1 MIASLPMYDWPEL
14 RSDTD
19 AYWQILHDSFAAD
32 GFEPPQVIF
41 HTDDETEGWLSPDLF
56 FSQTCGYPFVS
67 RLEGKV
73 ELLGTPH
80 FDIEGWQGP
89 YYASALIVRV
99 DVAGDSLDSLSGEG
113 GPAASSM
120 RFAFN
125 SANSL
130 SGYRCVTPL
139 TGRLENYFGELIKS
153 GGHRYSADMVADG
166 RADIAAIDALCW
178 HLYRQIQPNNAGK
191 LRVLQWTP
199 FLPGLPYITNT
210 GWGANALQRLQ
221 SALAAGVEV
230 MKSSKHNQLL
240 RLDGVTYLAAD
251 KYGALRSL

>member
-1 MIASLPMYDWPEL
+1 MYDWPEL

-19 AYWQILHDSFAAD
+19 GYWQILRESFAEA
-32 GFEPPQVIF
+32 GFDPPESIL
-41 HTDDETEGWLSPDLF
+41 HADDETEGWLSPRLF
-56 FSQTCGYPFVS
+56 FSQTCGYPFVA

-80 FDIEGWQGP
+80 FAVDGWQGP
-89 YYASALIVRV
+89 NYASALIVRA
-99 DVAGDSLDSLSGEG
+99 DFEADNLQAFSDEG
-113 GPAASSM
+113 SSSAANA

-125 SANSL
+125 SSNSL

-139 TGRLENYFGELIKS
+139 TGRPEAFFGELIKS

-178 HLYRQIQPNNAGK
+178 HLYRQIQPENADK

-199 FLPGLPYITNT
+199 FLPGLPYITKLYWT
-210 GWGANALQRLQ
+210 DDELQRLRD
-221 SALAAGVEV
+221 ALAKAAEA
-230 MKSSKHNQLL
+230 MKSSKYNRILQ
-240 RLDGVTYLAAD
+240 LDGVTHLNAG
-251 KYGALRSL
+251 KYAPIRSL

>member
-19 AYWQILHDSFAAD
+19 GYWQLLRQSFARA
-32 GFEPPQVIF
+32 GFEPPETIL
-41 HTDDETEGWLSPDLF
+41 HDDDETQGWLSPDLF
-56 FSQTCGYPFVS
+56 FSQTCGYPYIA

-80 FDIEGWQGP
+80 FDIDGWLGP
-89 YYASALIVRV
+89 NYASALIVRA
-99 DVAGDSLDSLSGEG
+99 DNDAQDLEKLNADSL
-113 GPAASSM
+113 

-125 SANSL
+125 SSNSL

-139 TGRLENYFGELIKS
+139 TGAPKSYFGELIKS

-166 RADIAAIDALCW
+166 RADIAAVDALCW
-178 HLYRQIQPNNAGK
+178 HLYRQLQPDSAQK

-199 FLPGLPYITNT
+199 FLPGLPYITNP
-210 GWGANALQRLQ
+210 GWAAEEVDKLKQAL
-221 SALAAGVEV
+221 SEAVEE
-230 MKSSKHNQLL
+230 MKLSQYNRLL
-240 RLDGVTYLAAD
+240 RLDGITHLSAE
-251 KYGALRSL
+251 KYAPIRSL

>member
-19 AYWQILHDSFAAD
+19 AYWQTLRESFAAA
-32 GFEPPQVIF
+32 GFNPPETIF
-41 HTDDETEGWLSPDLF
+41 HPADETEGWLSSELF
-56 FSQTCGYPFVS
+56 FSQTCGYPYIS

-89 YYASALIVRV
+89 NYASALIVRTNV
-99 DVAGDSLDSLSGEG
+99 KAESLEALAKPDGHGAKAL
-113 GPAASSM
+113 

-125 SANSL
+125 SRNSL

-139 TGRLENYFGELIKS
+139 TGPLEGYFGEMIKS
-153 GGHRYSADMVADG
+153 GGHRYSADMVAAG
-166 RADIAAIDALCW
+166 QADIAAIDALCW
-178 HLYRQIQPNNAGK
+178 HLYRQVQPDNAKK

-210 GWGANALQRLQ
+210 DWNAEELQRLRD
-221 SALAAGVEV
+221 ALVTAVNA
-230 MKSSKHNQLL
+230 MKSTKHNRLL
-240 RLDGVTYLAAD
+240 RLNGVTYLNAE
-251 KYGALRSL
+251 KYAPIRSL

>member
-19 AYWQILHDSFAAD
+19 AYWQILQESFTEA
-32 GFEPPQVIF
+32 GFDPPETIL
-41 HTDDETEGWLSPDLF
+41 HTDDETEGWLSADLF

-89 YYASALIVRV
+89 NYASALVVRA
-99 DVAGDSLDSLSGEG
+99 DCEAEDLQALAGQGRSPKVNL
-113 GPAASSM
+113 

-125 SANSL
+125 SSNSL

-139 TGRLENYFGELIKS
+139 TGRPEAFFDELIKS
-153 GGHRYSADMVADG
+153 GGHRYSADMVAEEG
-166 RADIAAIDALCW
+166 ADIAAIDALCW
-178 HLYRQIQPNNAGK
+178 HLYRQIQPENARK

-199 FLPGLPYITNT
+199 FLPGLPYITNLNWT
-210 GWGANALQRLQ
+210 VDDLQRLRGAME
-221 SALAAGVEV
+221 SAVEV
-230 MKSSKHNQLL
+230 MKRSEHNRLL
-240 RLDGVTYLAAD
+240 RLDGVTYLGAD
-251 KYGALRSL
+251 KYAPIRSL